1 MAETKVSDVVV
12 PELFLPYMIQRTA
25 ELSEFISSGIME
37 SSPQFDAIATNA
49 GGKFADMP
57 FWNDLDGD
65 DETVEDDTPATVGKI
80 TASKDVARM
89 HVRQK
94 AFGAH
99 DLAGILAGDDPMA
112 AIADLLAGYRAR
124 RLQAHVIATLNGIF
138 GAASMAGNL
147 HDIHM
152 ASGTPTSANYLNGA
166 SFIDASQL
174 MGDSKGKLTAVLMHS
189 EVEAHLL
196 KLDLIDYV
204 PDSEGKSMLT
214 VFQGKRVIVDDGCP
228 VETIDGR
235 PVYSTYLFGAGAI
248 AYGNSS
254 KNEVPEGAAPGST
267 WQLEF
272 GRNSL
277 GSSSHLI
284 NRWRVIIHPRGVKWT
299 EASVAKNNPTN
310 AEVATAANWL
320 RVFEQKNVRIVK
332 IRHNVVAA

>member
-1 MAETKVSDVVV
+1 MDETKVSDVVV

-25 ELSEFISSGIME
+25 ELSEFITAGIVE
-37 SSPQFDAIATNA
+37 SSPQFDDIATNA

-65 DETVEDDTPATVGKI
+65 DETVEDDTDATVGKI
-80 TASKDVARM
+80 TSSKDVARM

-112 AIADLLAGYRAR
+112 AIAELLAGYRAR
-124 RLQAHVIATLNGIF
+124 RIQAHVIATLNGIF
-138 GAASMAGNL
+138 GAASMAGNVL
-147 HDIHM
+147 DIHK
-152 ASGTPTSANYLNGA
+152 ASGTPDSTNYLNGL
-166 SFIDASQL
+166 SFITATQL
-174 MGDSKGKLTAVLMHS
+174 MGDSKAKLTAVLMHS
-189 EVEAHLL
+189 AVESHLR

-204 PDSEGKSMLT
+204 PDSEGKAMIG

-228 VETIDGR
+228 VETIDGK
-235 PVYSTYLFGAGAI
+235 PVYSTFLFGTGAI
-248 AYGNSS
+248 AYGQSR

-284 NRWRVIIHPRGVKWT
+284 NRWRIIMHPRGIKWA

-310 AEVATAANWL
+310 AEIAIATNWV

-332 IRHNVVAA
+332 VRHNVLA